1 MSSAINTIDNSI
13 SNKRMVIKN
22 DFSFFVIDVQFD
34 NREMGIIIAIN
45 NKKYI
50 DKPSTPKWRLNM
62 SILWYSRTNWN
73 WFALKSYIENINI
86 DTHKAKIEVCNAPFF
101 ILTLLVLY
109 SCETTRFVGMLLI

>member
-50 DKPSTPKWRLNM
+50 DKPSTPK
-62 SILWYSRTNWN
+62 
-73 WFALKSYIENINI
+73 
-86 DTHKAKIEVCNAPFF
+86 
-101 ILTLLVLY
+101 
-109 SCETTRFVGMLLI
+109 